1 MYNKLIDHGTPV
13 VAEEERTAA
22 ICTKEQASKLVI
34 AAKGF
39 VLIIDLEKG
48 TSKQVFFPLENKEYP
63 FASFNSGGLFY
74 TGAGKMLLVLDPF
87 KECFVDYQVIENG
100 EEIVGFSFAED
111 SEGMIYFTTYPH
123 CHLLSYD
130 SKSQHVVDYGS
141 MHAEEKYPGTV
152 ALDTHG
158 WAYMGIGTEKRDIIA
173 YHLITGQKKSLLSS
187 HQRQKGAGYVYL
199 GNDGT
204 VYGHIEASD
213 LKNVLTASQW
223 LKFSQGECNPA
234 ADVAPS
240 SFVGTG
246 FQKVHIPN
254 ESNYQIEHYSLSE
267 GLVQIS
273 HKDSGIQKTIHL
285 IYHSE
290 GAELS
295 SLFLAPDGFIY
306 GTSMHPL
313 QFFRYDPTKNSLQ
326 NFGALEKGGGGN
338 ICAYASHENLLVGV
352 AYAGGKLYV
361 YDLDQQ
367 SSIPRLVLEE
377 DQIHRPRCALALSG
391 TKEVIWGGFPGYGLV
406 GGALAIYNM
415 DTEKQVVIRNEDI
428 LPFHSTICLSEL
440 SNGDIIGGTS
450 VEAPGGAVSK
460 EQDARLYVL
469 DRTTM
474 QLKCSFVPFNG
485 TREIIA
491 IYTDMYNRVHGV
503 TGLGMYF
510 IWDTEM
516 NSILSGK
523 DLSSYGEPI
532 RSGFVYDE
540 PNHTLYCLMSN
551 ALIAIDVKQPCPE
564 PILKKG
570 LEAKASSGTVLFNGR
585 VYYGSGSHLYSVSI
599 E

>member
-22 ICTKEQASKLVI
+22 ICTKEEASRFVI

-39 VLIIDLEKG
+39 VLIVDLEKE

-63 FASFNSGGLFY
+63 FASFSSDGLFY
-74 TGAGKMLLVLDPF
+74 TGAGNMLLVLDPF

-111 SEGMIYFTTYPH
+111 SSGVIYFTSYPH
-123 CHLLSYD
+123 CHLLSYG
-130 SKSQHVVDYGS
+130 SKTKHVIDYGS

-152 ALDTHG
+152 ALDNHG

-173 YHLITGQKKSLLSS
+173 YDLITRQKKSLLSS
-187 HQRQKGAGYVYL
+187 IQRQKGAGYVYL

-223 LKFSQGECNPA
+223 LKFSQGECKPIE
-234 ADVAPS
+234 DVAPS
-240 SFVGTG
+240 NFVGTG
-246 FQKVHIPN
+246 FQKIHRPD
-254 ESNYQIEHYSLSE
+254 ESNYRIDQYSLSE

-273 HKDSGIQKTIHL
+273 YKDSGIQKTIRL
-285 IYHSE
+285 TYNSE

-295 SLFLAPDGFIY
+295 SLYLAPNGCIY

-313 QFFRYDPTKNSLQ
+313 QFFQYDLSKNSIHNL
-326 NFGALEKGGGGN
+326 GTLEMGGGGN
-338 ICAYASHENLLVGV
+338 ICAYASYGNLLVGV

-367 SSIPRLVLEE
+367 SKGPRLVLEE
-377 DQIHRPRCALALSG
+377 EQIHRPRCALALSG
-391 TKEVIWGGFPGYGLV
+391 TNEIIWGGFPGYGVV

-415 DTEKQVVIRNEDI
+415 DTEKQIVIRNADI
-428 LPFHSTICLSEL
+428 LPFHSTICLCEL

-450 VEAPGGAVSK
+450 VEAPGGAESK

-469 DRTTM
+469 ERTTM
-474 QLKCSFVPFNG
+474 QLKYSFIPFKG
-485 TREIIA
+485 TREIVA
-491 IYTDMYNRVHGV
+491 LYTDDYNRVHGI
-503 TGLGMYF
+503 TGQGMYF
-510 IWDTEM
+510 IWNTA
-516 NSILSGK
+516 SATILYEK
-523 DLSSYGEPI
+523 DLSSYGVPI

-540 PNHTLYCLMSN
+540 PSQTLYCLLSDG
-551 ALIAIDVKQPCPE
+551 LIAIDGKNSYPK
-564 PILKKG
+564 PILKEK
-570 LEAKASSGTVLFNGR
+570 LLAKASSGTVLFNGR